1 MEVFD
6 ESKVISTLHKDKA
19 EVGKRYYFS
28 DYIGLLKKKVE
39 RDNSQSTGELMQIID
54 DAECCFIMDGFKYAL
69 LYPYEEP
76 QKKRMTHSQLAE
88 WIAKGNGQYT
98 TENCRL
104 AYSEYNY
111 FKIKADE
118 EVDSSYMICY
128 WGSDEW
134 IEPTVDVYLRDC
146 K

>member
-1 MEVFD
+1 MTVFD
-6 ESKVISTLHKDKA
+6 ESKVINTLHKDKA
-19 EVGKRYYFS
+19 EIGKRYYYA
-28 DYIGLLKKKVE
+28 DYISILKQVVE
-39 RDNSQSTGELMQIID
+39 RDDSLSIGELIQIVD
-54 DAECCFIMDGFKYAL
+54 DTNCCFSMDGFKYAL
-69 LYPYEEP
+69 LYPYEE
-76 QKKRMTHSQLAE
+76 QSKKRMTNDQLAE
-88 WIAKGNGQYT
+88 WIAKGNGKYT
-98 TENCRL
+98 TKNCSL

-118 EVDSSYMICY
+118 EVPSNYIICH

>member
-1 MEVFD
+1 MAVFD
-6 ESKVISTLHKDKA
+6 ESKVINTLHKDKA
-19 EVGKRYYFS
+19 EVGKRYYYA
-28 DYIGLLKKKVE
+28 DYISILKQRVE
-39 RDNSQSTGELMQIID
+39 HDDSLSMSKLIRITG
-54 DAECCFIMDGFKYAL
+54 DADCCFLIDGFKFAL

-76 QKKRMTHSQLAE
+76 SKKRMTNNQLAE
-88 WIAKGNGQYT
+88 WIAKGNGKYT
-98 TENCRL
+98 TESCSL

-118 EVDSSYMICY
+118 EVPSDHMICY